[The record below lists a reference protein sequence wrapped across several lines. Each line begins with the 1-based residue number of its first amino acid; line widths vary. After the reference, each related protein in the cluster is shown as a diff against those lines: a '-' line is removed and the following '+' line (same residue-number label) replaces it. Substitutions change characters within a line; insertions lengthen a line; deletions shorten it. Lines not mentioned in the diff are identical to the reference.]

1 MLSIGK
7 EIETSIVGC
16 WDMSTISQCIQFVVY
31 NVEERS
37 SKPKLYIYTLDE

>member
-16 WDMSTISQCIQFVVY
+16 WDMITISQCIVY

-37 SKPKLYIYTLDE
+37 SKPKLYSYTLDE